1 MKERI
6 TITINKELLEW
17 LDKNI
22 ANKIFANRS
31 HALEFLIMQKIREEK
46 NEEGKFLQ

>member
-6 TITINKELLEW
+6 TITVDKELLEW

-22 ANKIFANRS
+22 SNKVFANRS
-31 HALEFLIMQKIREEK
+31 HALEFLIVQKMKDEED
-46 NEEGKFLQ
+46 EERNI